1 MQAPVSGFA
10 RLLAALA
17 AKKAEGAPAEAEAPA
32 A

>member
-17 AKKAEGAPAEAEAPA
+17 AKNSEGAPAEAEAPA